1 MRRRTSGLIVL
12 LLTLMVI
19 TAGCV
24 TVTRETPTQ
33 SGSVSSTTVSTTS
46 TTTTTPPAT
55 WTNPFVTWNNSEV
68 KLPPQDAQ
76 LNCPGILW
84 RYLLK
89 DALSC
94 MLGNGELRVISP
106 LAEELKANSTVQSVW
121 NILEWEG
128 EWISYDWEKAKEP
141 FARVVIY
148 PNGTEEVVQGK
159 NNTIQTPYETIMK
172 RTGICTDYTVLTD
185 ALLLAMNYSPV
196 YAMEINFT
204 TPPNHAAAA
213 IKINGWF
220 FVLDQHLPPMD
231 LGAYYRY
238 WEDQGKEISNATFYE
253 ISRGG
258 ERASVKSLGIVPGTD
273 FMKQDYTMTSREA
286 KNLAIVMMNLLYEK
300 FGIKADERL
309 QNMENGTLPS
319 GYKAGWTWRMRYY
332 NMADYYHPFFREQY
346 ARWFLSEMMKN
357 SEFMGY
363 LQKSKATW
371 VDVRIEGDDLVVT
384 IYLGSS

>member
-1 MRRRTSGLIVL
+1 MRGRTSGLIVL
-12 LLTLMVI
+12 LLTLMVV

-33 SGSVSSTTVSTTS
+33 PGPVSPTTVSTSS
-46 TTTTTPPAT
+46 TTTSTPPAT
-55 WTNPFVTWNNSEV
+55 WTNPFVAWNGTQI
-68 KLPPQDAQ
+68 KLPPHDAQ

-84 RYLLK
+84 RYFLK

-94 MLGNGELRVISP
+94 MLGNEELEVISP
-106 LAEELKANSTVQSVW
+106 LAKELKANSTVQSVW
-121 NILEWEG
+121 NILKWEE
-128 EWISYDWEKAKEP
+128 EWISYDKKKAKHP

-148 PNGTEEVVQGK
+148 SNGTQEVVQGK
-159 NNTIQTPYETIMK
+159 NSTIQTPYETIRR

-196 YAMEINFT
+196 YALEINFT
-204 TPPNHAAAA
+204 TPPNHATAA
-213 IKINGWF
+213 IRINGWF

-231 LGAYYRY
+231 LGAYSRY
-238 WEDQGKEISNATFYE
+238 WERQGKKISNATFYE
-253 ISRGG
+253 IFRGR
-258 ERASVKSLGIVPGTD
+258 ERARVKSLGTVPGTD

-286 KNLAIVMMNLLYEK
+286 KNLAIAMMNLLYEE

-319 GYKAGWTWRMRYY
+319 GYRAGWTWRMRYY
-332 NMADYYHPFFREQY
+332 HMADYYHPFFRDQY
-346 ARWFLSEMMKN
+346 AKWFLSEMIKDPK
-357 SEFMGY
+357 FAGY
-363 LQKSKATW
+363 LQKSKAAW

>member
-33 SGSVSSTTVSTTS
+33 SGPVSSTTVSTTS
-46 TTTTTPPAT
+46 TTTATPPAT
-55 WTNPFVTWNNSEV
+55 WTNPFVMWNNSEV

-84 RYLLK
+84 RYVLK

-94 MLGNGELRVISP
+94 ILGNEELRVISP

-121 NILEWEG
+121 NILGWEG

-141 FARVVIY
+141 FPRVVIY

-159 NNTIQTPYETIMK
+159 NNTIQTPYETIMR

-196 YAMEINFT
+196 YAVEINFT

-220 FVLDQHLPPMD
+220 FVLDQHLPPMN

-238 WEDQGKEISNATFYE
+238 WERQGKEISNATFYE

-258 ERASVKSLGIVPGTD
+258 ERASVKSLGTVPGTD

-319 GYKAGWTWRMRYY
+319 GYKAGWTWRVRYY

-346 ARWFLSEMMKN
+346 ARWFLGEMAKN

-363 LQKSKATW
+363 LQKSKAAW
-371 VDVRIEGDDLVVT
+371 VNVRIEGDDLLVT